1 MIETTEFKEMKEYIE
16 SEGLNE
22 DIIEEVV
29 NTCEILGRYVMNWD
43 ILDDSFIVIY
53 NDYNY
58 DIFGLY

>member
-1 MIETTEFKEMKEYIE
+1 MLETTEFKEMKDYIE

-22 DIIEEVV
+22 DIIEEVT

-43 ILDDSFIVIY
+43 MLDDCFIVIY

>member
-1 MIETTEFKEMKEYIE
+1 MLENTEFKEMKEYIE
-16 SEGLNE
+16 NEGLNE
-22 DIIEEVV
+22 DIIEEVT

-43 ILDDSFIVIY
+43 MLDDCFIVIY